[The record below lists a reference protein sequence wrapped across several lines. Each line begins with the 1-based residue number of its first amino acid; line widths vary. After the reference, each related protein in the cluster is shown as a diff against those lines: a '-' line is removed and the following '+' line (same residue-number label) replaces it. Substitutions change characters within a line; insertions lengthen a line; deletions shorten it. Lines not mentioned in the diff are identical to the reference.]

1 MKAAS
6 SRENVA
12 GSATV
17 LTSWGMTTPGGVTPA
32 GSTTDSEENERI
44 LSPDILSSDQI
55 IDLLGEEDEN
65 GIQEK
70 MGVFLNFKNLQTS
83 LRDAILLDYYVSGF
97 CWAKDMNFSID
108 QYSKF
113 MTLLDMLLHNLQTL
127 HMSLED
133 SIKWLGEVMAE
144 IGPNHSRTNENFHV
158 FDVKEANAI
167 IDYLKIS
174 LFQHYRL
181 YEFLFYSAR
190 EEIVIGTEQTI
201 EVVKPADYPLPP
213 PLEEGMSLDTYSAFI
228 EPLPTPD
235 TEQKMLDQE
244 QGSQERLLES
254 ETGEEDPL
262 GGFTIDDVKSA
273 LERVTDEVLMSI
285 QNEINE
291 KLQVQEE
298 AFNARIE
305 KLTKT

>member
-1 MKAAS
+1 MRAAS
-6 SRENVA
+6 SKENMA
-12 GSATV
+12 GSSTV
-17 LTSWGMTTPGGVTPA
+17 LTSWGMATPGVTPP
-32 GSTTDSEENERI
+32 GSTADSEKNIEFQENERI
-44 LSPDILSSDQI
+44 LSLEILSADQI
-55 IDLLGEEDEN
+55 VDLLGEEDVN

-70 MGVFLNFKNLQTS
+70 MAVFLNFKNLQTS

-144 IGPNHSRTNENFHV
+144 IGPNHSRRNENFHV

-190 EEIVIGTEQTI
+190 EEIVIGTEQLHCLPEGYVTSTTI
-201 EVVKPADYPLPP
+201 VVDGGGWRRNPTIYPPFL
-213 PLEEGMSLDTYSAFI
+213 
-228 EPLPTPD
+228 
-235 TEQKMLDQE
+235 
-244 QGSQERLLES
+244 RLS
-254 ETGEEDPL
+254 T
-262 GGFTIDDVKSA
+262 
-273 LERVTDEVLMSI
+273 R
-285 QNEINE
+285 QNEPYP
-291 KLQVQEE
+291 VPS
-298 AFNARIE
+298 
-305 KLTKT
+305 T

>member
-1 MKAAS
+1 
-6 SRENVA
+6 
-12 GSATV
+12 
-17 LTSWGMTTPGGVTPA
+17 MTPVTPA
-32 GSTTDSEENERI
+32 GSTADSEKNTEFQENEKI
-44 LSPDILSSDQI
+44 LSQDFLSIDQI
-55 IDLLGEEDEN
+55 TDLLREADID

-70 MGVFLNFKNLQTS
+70 MRVFLNFKNLQTC

-97 CWAKDMNFSID
+97 FWAKEMDFSLD

-144 IGPNHSRTNENFHV
+144 IGPNRSLKNEGLHV

-167 IDYLKIS
+167 IDYLKVS

-181 YEFLFYSAR
+181 YEFMFYSTR
-190 EEIVIGTEQTI
+190 EEIVIGTAQTI
-201 EVVKPADYPLPP
+201 EVVKPADHPFPA
-213 PLEEGMSLDTYSAFI
+213 PLEEGISLDIFSAFI
-228 EPLPTPD
+228 EPSPTPE
-235 TEQKMLDQE
+235 TERK
-244 QGSQERLLES
+244 
-254 ETGEEDPL
+254 
-262 GGFTIDDVKSA
+262 
-273 LERVTDEVLMSI
+273 
-285 QNEINE
+285 NEIKE

-305 KLTKT
+305 KLKKA

>member
-6 SRENVA
+6 SKENVS
-12 GSATV
+12 GSSTG
-17 LTSWGMTTPGGVTPA
+17 LTSWALTTPGVTPV
-32 GSTTDSEENERI
+32 GSTSDSEENERI

-55 IDLLGEEDEN
+55 IDLLGEENVN

-70 MGVFLNFKNLQTS
+70 LGVFLNFKNLQTC

-97 CWAKDMNFSID
+97 CWAKEMNFSIE

-144 IGPNHSRTNENFHV
+144 IGPNHSRKSEDFHV
-158 FDVKEANAI
+158 FDVKEANTI

-181 YEFLFYSAR
+181 YEFLFYSTR

-201 EVVKPADYPLPP
+201 EVVKPADYPFPA
-213 PLEEGMSLDTYSAFI
+213 PLEEGISLDMYSAFI
-228 EPLPTPD
+228 ELLPTPD
-235 TEQKMLDQE
+235 MEQK
-244 QGSQERLLES
+244 
-254 ETGEEDPL
+254 
-262 GGFTIDDVKSA
+262 K
-273 LERVTDEVLMSI
+273 
-285 QNEINE
+285 EINE

-305 KLTKT
+305 KLKKT

>member
-1 MKAAS
+1 MRAS
-6 SRENVA
+6 SKENMA
-12 GSATV
+12 GSSV
-17 LTSWGMTTPGGVTPA
+17 GMTSWGPTTPGVTPA

-44 LSPDILSSDQI
+44 LSPDILTTNQI
-55 IDLLGEEDEN
+55 IDLLGEEDVEK
-65 GIQEK
+65 IQEK
-70 MGVFLNFKNLQTS
+70 MGTFLNFKNLQTN
-83 LRDAILLDYYVSGF
+83 LRDAILLDYYVAGF
-97 CWAKDMNFSID
+97 CWAKGMNFSID

-113 MTLLDMLLHNLQTL
+113 MTLLDMLLQNLQTL

-144 IGPNHSRTNENFHV
+144 IGPNHSQKNKNFHI
-158 FDVKEANAI
+158 FNVKEANAI

-201 EVVKPADYPLPP
+201 EAVKPADHPFPA
-213 PLEEGMSLDTYSAFI
+213 PLEEGISLSMYSAFI
-228 EPLPTPD
+228 ERLPTLD
-235 TEQKMLDQE
+235 TEQKGLDQE
-244 QGSQERLLES
+244 QGPRESLLES
-254 ETGEEDPL
+254 EMGEVDPL
-262 GGFTIDDVKSA
+262 GGFTIEDVKLA
-273 LERVTDEVLMSI
+273 LARVTDEVLISI

-298 AFNARIE
+298 SFNARIE
-305 KLTKT
+305 KLKKP

>member
-1 MKAAS
+1 
-6 SRENVA
+6 
-12 GSATV
+12 
-17 LTSWGMTTPGGVTPA
+17 
-32 GSTTDSEENERI
+32 
-44 LSPDILSSDQI
+44 
-55 IDLLGEEDEN
+55 
-65 GIQEK
+65 
-70 MGVFLNFKNLQTS
+70 MGVFLNFKNLQTC

-97 CWAKDMNFSID
+97 FWAKEMDFSLD
-108 QYSKF
+108 QCSKF

-144 IGPNHSRTNENFHV
+144 IGPNRSLKNEGLHV

-181 YEFLFYSAR
+181 YEFMFYSTR
-190 EEIVIGTEQTI
+190 EEIVIGTTQTI
-201 EVVKPADYPLPP
+201 EVVKPADHPFPA
-213 PLEEGMSLDTYSAFI
+213 PLEEGISLDIFAAFI
-228 EPLPTPD
+228 EPSPIPE
-235 TEQKMLDQE
+235 TERKALDQE
-244 QGSQERLLES
+244 KSPLEAQAES
-254 ETGEEDPL
+254 ETAEVDPL

-273 LERVTDEVLMSI
+273 LARVTDEVLLNI
-285 QNEINE
+285 QNEIKE

-305 KLTKT
+305 KLKKA

>member
-12 GSATV
+12 ASSTG
-17 LTSWGMTTPGGVTPA
+17 LTSWALTTPGVTPA
-32 GSTTDSEENERI
+32 DSTSDSEENERI

-55 IDLLGEEDEN
+55 IDLLGEENVN

-70 MGVFLNFKNLQTS
+70 LGVFMNFKNLQTC

-97 CWAKDMNFSID
+97 CWAKEMNFSVE

-144 IGPNHSRTNENFHV
+144 IGPNHSRRNEEFHI

-181 YEFLFYSAR
+181 YEFLFYSTR

-201 EVVKPADYPLPP
+201 EVVKPADYPFPA
-213 PLEEGMSLDTYSAFI
+213 PLEEGISLDTYSAFL

-235 TEQKMLDQE
+235 MEQKVLDQE
-244 QGSQERLLES
+244 QGTQEALLES
-254 ETGEEDPL
+254 EKGEEDPL
-262 GGFTIDDVKSA
+262 GGFTIDDVKLA
-273 LERVTDEVLMSI
+273 LERVTDEVLISM
-285 QNEINE
+285 QKEINE

-305 KLTKT
+305 KLKKA

>member
-1 MKAAS
+1 M
-6 SRENVA
+6 A
-12 GSATV
+12 GSSGA
-17 LTSWGMTTPGGVTPA
+17 TPGAITPVTPA
-32 GSTTDSEENERI
+32 GSTADSEKNTEFQENEKI
-44 LSPDILSSDQI
+44 LSQDFLSIDQI
-55 IDLLGEEDEN
+55 TDLLKEGDID

-70 MGVFLNFKNLQTS
+70 MRVFLNIKNLQTC

-97 CWAKDMNFSID
+97 LWAKEMDFSLD

-144 IGPNHSRTNENFHV
+144 IGPNRSRKNEGLHV

-181 YEFLFYSAR
+181 YEFMFYSTR
-190 EEIVIGTEQTI
+190 EEIVIGTAQTI
-201 EVVKPADYPLPP
+201 EVGKPADHPFPA
-213 PLEEGMSLDTYSAFI
+213 PLEEGISLDIFSAFI
-228 EPLPTPD
+228 EPSPTPE
-235 TEQKMLDQE
+235 TERKALDQE
-244 QGSQERLLES
+244 ESPLEPQTES
-254 ETGEEDPL
+254 EAAEVDPL
-262 GGFTIDDVKSA
+262 VGFTIDDVKSA
-273 LERVTDEVLMSI
+273 LARVTDEVLLNI
-285 QNEINE
+285 QNEIKE

-305 KLTKT
+305 KLKKA